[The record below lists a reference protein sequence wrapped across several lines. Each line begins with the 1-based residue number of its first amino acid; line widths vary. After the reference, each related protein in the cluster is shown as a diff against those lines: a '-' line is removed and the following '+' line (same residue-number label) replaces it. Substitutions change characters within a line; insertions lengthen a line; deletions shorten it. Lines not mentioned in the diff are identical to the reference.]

1 LQFSGGDRVAAPNEK
16 VHLTCAEISNLWN
29 TYINDSVVRSL
40 LTHFLKTVEDSEVKS
55 LLEYTVEIADSHL
68 SDIIGI
74 YEQEGIAR
82 PEGFPVEKHVNLS
95 APRLFSDIFYM
106 EYMLHMSKFGLASHS
121 SAIATSARDDV
132 RVLFEKFHSQATEL
146 NREITTLMKKK
157 GVYIRA
163 PYMNYPKKVD
173 FVEKQNFLTGWM
185 GKKRPLLGNEVNHL
199 HLTSLH
205 NELGKLTLIGFAQ
218 VAQDN
223 DLKSYF
229 RSGIQFSDKIL
240 RETHHVLIESNVPN
254 SMTWDSGVSDSTD
267 PPYSDQLMLFV
278 VGILSQVGIA
288 AYGMA
293 LSLSMRRDVGALY
306 SSFILRAL
314 TYSEDGAQMII
325 ERGWLEQPPM
335 FPDRESIIN
344 EKE

>member
-1 LQFSGGDRVAAPNEK
+1 MEAPDQK
-16 VHLTCAEISNLWN
+16 VHLTCAEISNLWD
-29 TYINDSVVRSL
+29 TYINDSVVICI
-40 LTHFLKTVEDSEVKS
+40 LTHFLKRVDDAEVKP
-55 LLEYTVEIADSHL
+55 LLEFTIEIAESHL
-68 SDIIGI
+68 NDIGSI

-106 EYMLHMSKFGLASHS
+106 EYMQHMSKFGLTSHS
-121 SAIATSARDDV
+121 SAVATSSRDDI
-132 RVLFEKFHSQATEL
+132 RALFIKFHGQATEL
-146 NREITTLMKKK
+146 NGEITTLMKKK
-157 GVYIRA
+157 GVYSRP

-173 FVEKQNFLTGWM
+173 FVDKQYFLSGWF

-199 HLTSLH
+199 YLNSLH
-205 NELGKLTLIGFAQ
+205 NELGKSTLLGFAQ
-218 VAQDN
+218 VAQDHE
-223 DLKSYF
+223 LKAYF
-229 RSGIQFSDKIL
+229 YSGVQLCDKIL
-240 RETHHVLIESNVPN
+240 RESHHVLMESNVPN
-254 SMTWDSGVSDSTD
+254 SMTWDSIVSDSND

-278 VGILSQVGIA
+278 VGILSQLGIA

-306 SSFILRAL
+306 SGFILRAL

-335 FPDRESIIN
+335 FVDRERLIKG
-344 EKE
+344 E